1 MDHSAHA
8 VHRMDFG
15 DLLKR
20 SSPVWLSSGERKYLG
35 SDVASIIIS
44 QFRLSTTASPYLK
57 SEANLGKMNIDHN
70 VVKVLMAEV
79 QWFFWLLLDTWVI
92 YDQMVSVPRCVFF
105 FQTIKLQSYKGHCI
119 FTLYTR

>member
-20 SSPVWLSSGERKYLG
+20 SSPVWLSSGGRKYLG

-57 SEANLGKMNIDHN
+57 SEANLEKMNIDHN

-105 FQTIKLQSYKGHCI
+105 FSNY
-119 FTLYTR
+119 